1 MMTKKLEAKRILTNF
16 SLRLIQLE
24 AKSATGKQPP
34 ENTGILEKL
43 QGLITII
50 CQPDWVGEG
59 E

>member
-1 MMTKKLEAKRILTNF
+1 MMAKKLEAKRTLTEF
-16 SLRLIQLE
+16 GLRLTQLE
-24 AKSATGKQPP
+24 AKSAIRKQPP
-34 ENTGILEKL
+34 QNTGILEKL